1 MSTEIVPLG
10 ESHADQAS
18 RMVAARY
25 REGRDILPLLPAEYV
40 HGEAVLPKV
49 LDLVGSNAGVAT
61 VRGGELRGFLVGMQ
75 ITWRGRPLAIPRA
88 TRPRTRAAFA
98 ACLRTAVYTP

>member
-88 TRPRTRAAFA
+88 TRPRTRAAFE
-98 ACLRTAVYTP
+98 LSP